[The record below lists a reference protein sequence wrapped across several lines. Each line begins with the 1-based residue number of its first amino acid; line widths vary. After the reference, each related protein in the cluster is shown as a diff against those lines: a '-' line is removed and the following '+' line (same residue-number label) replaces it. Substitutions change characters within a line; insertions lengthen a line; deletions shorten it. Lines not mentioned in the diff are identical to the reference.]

1 MDKSPVALCPWG
13 FLDFSATS
21 SKLNTATGQLSGQ
34 LPKARTFAAIV
45 TNGVETSVN
54 LSQLPSPTVRG
65 DVTYVKIS
73 EDLYQEQL
81 RSCRTNLI
89 GRLLLKKGTMP
100 MKTELLKSALA
111 SLWKLHNSWKLVPLG
126 KGYFDLHFS
135 SEEDMRRVWGGGT
148 CTLQFGLFRLSQW
161 QPDFKPGD
169 VLPQTHAQVWIKI
182 YGLSQEY
189 WHPRILMEIARG
201 VGTPLQLDHATREKL
216 YGYYARILVD
226 VDLSADLPST
236 IMVEREQH
244 GFSVDIIYENLP
256 PTCGH
261 CGVIGHN
268 TNKCRHLKGNHS
280 DGMHPHVEAHRRGRS
295 PTRQVYRPKPSAKT
309 VSPPGDTIHMER
321 SPSVEILHNNRST
334 GLNNDMGAPL
344 CSSLEQRHTEQVN
357 DFANQILMTVVN
369 NELSVLADKVI
380 DSSTDPHGHLET
392 ISDRQLLKVQPT
404 NIIND
409 SPSCNLNDTLSEEM
423 RDEPSEE
430 INIDHNVDV
439 DVPPGFGLR
448 KEINVVDA
456 GKDSNDF
463 TLVLSKSQ
471 QKKQK
476 KNQKVDACRQ
486 EEPYVTRAGRQVI
499 STSK

>member
-21 SKLNTATGQLSGQ
+21 SKLNTATGKLFGQ
-34 LPKARTFAAIV
+34 LPKARTFAAI
-45 TNGVETSVN
+45 NGVESSVN
-54 LSQLPSPTVRG
+54 LSQLPSTTVRG

-89 GRLLLKKGTMP
+89 GWLLLKKGTMP
-100 MKTELLKSALA
+100 MKTEFLKSALA

-135 SEEDMRRVWGGGT
+135 SEEDMRSVWGGGT

-161 QPDFKPGD
+161 QPYFKPGD

-280 DGMHPHVEAHRRGRS
+280 DGMHPDVKAHRRGRS
-295 PTRQVYRPKPSAKT
+295 PTRQVYRPKPSTKT
-309 VSPPGDTIHMER
+309 VSPSGDTIHMER
-321 SPSVEILHNNRST
+321 SPSVEIIHNNRST
-334 GLNNDMGAPL
+334 ELNNDMGAPL

-369 NELSVLADKVI
+369 NEQSVLADKVI
-380 DSSTDPHGHLET
+380 DALTDPHGHLET
-392 ISDRQLLKVQPT
+392 ISDRQLLEVQPT

-409 SPSCNLNDTLSEEM
+409 SPSCNLKDTLSEEM
-423 RDEPSEE
+423 RDVPTEE

-448 KEINVVDA
+448 NEINVVDA

-471 QKKQK
+471 LKKQK
-476 KNQKVDACRQ
+476 KNQKVTCRQ

>member
-1 MDKSPVALCPWG
+1 
-13 FLDFSATS
+13 
-21 SKLNTATGQLSGQ
+21 
-34 LPKARTFAAIV
+34 
-45 TNGVETSVN
+45 
-54 LSQLPSPTVRG
+54 
-65 DVTYVKIS
+65 
-73 EDLYQEQL
+73 
-81 RSCRTNLI
+81 
-89 GRLLLKKGTMP
+89 MP

-135 SEEDMRRVWGGGT
+135 SEEDMRRVWGVVEPVHFNLVFLGCLNGNQISN
-148 CTLQFGLFRLSQW
+148 LVMSFPKHML
-161 QPDFKPGD
+161 
-169 VLPQTHAQVWIKI
+169 
-182 YGLSQEY
+182 
-189 WHPRILMEIARG
+189 
-201 VGTPLQLDHATREKL
+201 
-216 YGYYARILVD
+216 RILVD

-369 NELSVLADKVI
+369 NELRVLADKVI

-423 RDEPSEE
+423 RDVPSEE